1 VRSPA
6 DDQQLLL
13 DLPDLEVTE
22 TSRPTDG
29 TEILQI
35 GAIDT
40 SAWPVEVS
48 VTRRRYR
55 DGSSRCISL
64 TFAPAETP
72 GDWWS
77 VQVTPEQARH
87 AAAQLVKAA
96 AVAEQEKHTT
106 AACPVGPLEI
116 EQENQG
122 D

>member
-1 VRSPA
+1 VRSTA

-13 DLPDLEVTE
+13 DLPDLDVTE

-48 VTRRRYR
+48 VTRRRYKP
-55 DGSSRCISL
+55 GSSRCISL
-64 TFAPAETP
+64 TFAPEETP

-77 VQVTPEQARH
+77 VQGTPEQALH
-87 AAAQLVKAA
+87 AAAQLVAA
-96 AVAEQEKHTT
+96 ARAAEEAVH
-106 AACPVGPLEI
+106 A
-116 EQENQG
+116 
-122 D
+122 